1 MFEQKRGTKG
11 VFIRVYR
18 YFRLFVRCRSRF
30 ARCEA
35 FVSRMFFLLIKID
48 KGIKIRVLIFK
59 FNGIPDVISR
69 FLMNFYFDFN
79 VEIKF

>member
-1 MFEQKRGTKG
+1 
-11 VFIRVYR
+11 
-18 YFRLFVRCRSRF
+18 
-30 ARCEA
+30 
-35 FVSRMFFLLIKID
+35 MFFLLIKID